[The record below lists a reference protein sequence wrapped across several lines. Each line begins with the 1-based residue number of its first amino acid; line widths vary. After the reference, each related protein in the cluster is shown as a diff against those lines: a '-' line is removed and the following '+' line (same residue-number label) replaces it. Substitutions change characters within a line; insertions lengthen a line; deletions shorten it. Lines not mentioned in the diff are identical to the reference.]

1 MFVQVS
7 LPEEF
12 RWKNLHEVLNQRI
25 NISDEEVRGLI
36 QESIDN
42 EHTLTYDVIQR
53 QQSGILSVE

>member
-7 LPEEF
+7 LPQEF

-53 QQSGILSVE
+53 QQNGIL